1 MDGYKYTIIIPHYDI
16 PQLLMRCLGSIPVR
30 EEVQVIVVD
39 DCSPEGEK
47 YPEKYPE
54 LTRPFLEYYRTPQGG
69 SAGRAR
75 NVGMYHAK
83 GEWLIF
89 MDADDLFVD
98 NMYDLLENNIDG
110 EADVTFFN
118 TRSVMSDDLSQPS
131 KRNLY
136 GTLFERYKDDTSE
149 LSFRY
154 DFQSLWGKVFRQ
166 SLIEENNVR
175 CDETKYSND
184 VLFSFMAGHLAK
196 KIKVVQT
203 PLYIVTQRSNSLASS
218 QFSGNT
224 ISEEECET
232 RLNISLKIARL
243 IKRYKIPFDY
253 QMPLHLSIPMRQH
266 YPFRYLRTLLRL
278 MVTFPSMFV
287 QMVKRDWK
295 TIRRKI
301 S

>member
-75 NVGMYHAK
+75 NVGMCHAK

-196 KIKVVQT
+196 KIKIVQT

-253 QMPLHLSIPMRQH
+253 QMPLHLSMPMRQH

>member
-75 NVGMYHAK
+75 NVGMCHAK

-253 QMPLHLSIPMRQH
+253 QMPLHLSMPMRQH

>member
-75 NVGMYHAK
+75 NVGMCHAK

-118 TRSVMSDDLSQPS
+118 TRSVMSDDLSRPS

-253 QMPLHLSIPMRQH
+253 QMPLHFSMPMRQH

>member
-1 MDGYKYTIIIPHYDI
+1 MNGYKYTIIIPHYDI

-75 NVGMYHAK
+75 NVGMCHAK

-118 TRSVMSDDLSQPS
+118 TRSVMSDDLSRPS

-218 QFSGNT
+218 QFSRST
-224 ISEEECET
+224 ISEEECDT

-253 QMPLHLSIPMRQH
+253 QMPLHLSMPMRQH

>member
-1 MDGYKYTIIIPHYDI
+1 MNGYKYTIIIPHYDI

-75 NVGMYHAK
+75 NVGMCHAK

-118 TRSVMSDDLSQPS
+118 TRSVMSDDLSRPS

-253 QMPLHLSIPMRQH
+253 QMPLHLSMPMRQH

>member
-75 NVGMYHAK
+75 NVGMCHAK

-118 TRSVMSDDLSQPS
+118 TRSVMSDDLSRPS

-218 QFSGNT
+218 QFSRST

-253 QMPLHLSIPMRQH
+253 QMPLHLSMPMRQH

>member
-75 NVGMYHAK
+75 NVGMCHAK

-118 TRSVMSDDLSQPS
+118 TRSVMSDDLSRPS

-253 QMPLHLSIPMRQH
+253 QMPLHLSMPMRQH

>member
-75 NVGMYHAK
+75 NVGMCHAK

-218 QFSGNT
+218 QFSRST
-224 ISEEECET
+224 ISEEECDT

-253 QMPLHLSIPMRQH
+253 QMPLHLSMPMRQH